1 MNVFMNNY
9 DGLNHTYEQF
19 SFQSPLERREKVFQ
33 AKIIPLSHD
42 DVSKSLLRFS
52 LNNLFINLFSNWR
65 KIVSRSHCLLS
76 RKTFSRANLSITQLF
91 PSTRI
96 VPVYFGLA

>member
-9 DGLNHTYEQF
+9 DDLYEQF

-42 DVSKSLLRFS
+42 DVSASLLAATS
-52 LNNLFINLFSNWR
+52 
-65 KIVSRSHCLLS
+65 C
-76 RKTFSRANLSITQLF
+76 
-91 PSTRI
+91 
-96 VPVYFGLA
+96 